1 MPGFI
6 PEAHLRYRQLI
17 WLVLVIA
24 WLVMGWLGPA
34 PALARSM
41 ENQATP
47 ASLPGIPLA
56 LTLDG
61 QPYPLRFLA
70 FQDAQERLMIS
81 LSDCQQLFGQA
92 IAMDDNGLLTM
103 QGNGHVLQIP
113 PSDYIQYASWSTLS
127 LPTGESVQ
135 LDIIYLPLQL
145 AAGEWQYRLT
155 NNPPTATIELYSP
168 GWAEKPAAASS
179 VNILPEG
186 LPVWGSLAAVPAM
199 NSLWPDEKILGG
211 YYTAIIKSSA
221 NRINNIVLSCASIN
235 GWLMESREV
244 FAFNRAVGQRTLQR
258 GYRVAPVYSGKKVV
272 SGVGGGICQTS
283 TTLYNA
289 TRECGLTVLERH
301 HHTLPVHYIADGN
314 DATVSWGTAD
324 FRFRNNQSYP
334 VKILAQ
340 VYQNHVIIALAR
352 AD

>member
-1 MPGFI
+1 MPGFNL
-6 PEAHLRYRQLI
+6 ETQLRFRQLI
-17 WLVLVIA
+17 WLGLVTA
-24 WLVMGWLGPA
+24 WLLMGWLAPP
-34 PALARSM
+34 PALGSSF
-41 ENQATP
+41 ENQAIP
-47 ASLPGIPLA
+47 ASLPGNPMA

-61 QPYPLRFLA
+61 QPYPLRFLV
-70 FQDAQERLMIS
+70 FQDPQERLMIS
-81 LSDCQQLFGQA
+81 LSDCQHLFGLD
-92 IAMDDNGLLTM
+92 IAMDDNGLLTLR
-103 QGNGHVLQIP
+103 GSGHAVQIA
-113 PSDYIQYASWSTLS
+113 PSEYIHYASWSTLS

-135 LDIIYLPLQL
+135 LDIIYLPLQTVT
-145 AAGEWQYRLT
+145 GEWQYKLT
-155 NNPPTATIELYSP
+155 INPQTSAIELYSP
-168 GWAEKPAAASS
+168 GLSEKPVPVSS
-179 VNILPEG
+179 DNLLPES
-186 LPVWGSLAAVPAM
+186 LPVWGSLATIPAI
-199 NSLWPDEKILGG
+199 NSLWPDENILGG

-235 GWLMESREV
+235 GRLMGSGEA

-289 TRECGLTVLERH
+289 TRECGLMVLERH
-301 HHTLPVHYIADGN
+301 HHTLPVHYIASGN

-324 FRFRNNQSYP
+324 FRFRNDKPYP